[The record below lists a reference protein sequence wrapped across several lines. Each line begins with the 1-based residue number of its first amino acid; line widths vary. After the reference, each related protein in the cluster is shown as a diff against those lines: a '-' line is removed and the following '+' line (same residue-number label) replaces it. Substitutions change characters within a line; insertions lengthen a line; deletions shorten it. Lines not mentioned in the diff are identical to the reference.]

1 MDAVPLIQAERLSR
15 HYGATV
21 AVSAL
26 QLELRRGEVLGLL
39 GPNGAGKST
48 TLKMLTGNLAPSA
61 GAIRIDGIDL
71 FERPRDAKARLGYLP
86 EQPPLYPE
94 LSIEEFL
101 GHCARLHALPKAQR
115 AGAVERAIE
124 RCGLGEMRRR
134 LIGNLS
140 KGYKQRVGIAQA
152 ILHSPEVVIL
162 DEPSV
167 GLDPQ
172 QMHEIRSLVRELGD
186 EHGVILSSHIL
197 SEVEQ
202 VCDRVVIIQRG
213 EKRLDEDIASLRRRR
228 EGGSLRL
235 RLRQPPA
242 IEALAALE
250 GVGQVEALE
259 AGLFRV
265 TYSGEVNPAEALAAA
280 AVAGGWG
287 LLELT
292 PEGRDLESLFLKL
305 TAEAGD
311 EQ

>member
-1 MDAVPLIQAERLSR
+1 MDAAPLIHAERLSR

-26 QLELRRGEVLGLL
+26 DLELRRGEVLGLL

-61 GAIRIDGIDL
+61 GLIRIDGIDL
-71 FERPRDAKARLGYLP
+71 FERPREAKARVGYLP
-86 EQPPLYPE
+86 ERPPLYPE

-101 GHCARLHALPKAQR
+101 AYCARLHALPKAAR
-115 AGAVERAIE
+115 AAAIERAIE

-140 KGYKQRVGIAQA
+140 KGYQQRVGIAQA

-172 QMHEIRSLVRELGD
+172 QIREIRALVRELGD

-197 SEVEQ
+197 PEVEQ
-202 VCDRVVIIQRG
+202 VCDRVVIIHRG
-213 EKRLDEDIASLRRRR
+213 EKRLDESIDSLRRRR
-228 EGGSLRL
+228 QGGSLRL
-235 RLRQPPA
+235 RLRQAPGIDALTA
-242 IEALAALE
+242 IAGVEHVEALAE
-250 GVGQVEALE
+250 T
-259 AGLFRV
+259 FRIE
-265 TYSGEVNPAEALAAA
+265 YSGESPAEALAIA
-280 AVAGGWG
+280 AVAGDWG

-292 PEGRDLESLFLKL
+292 PEGRDLESLFLEL
-305 TAEAGD
+305 TD
-311 EQ
+311 EH

>member
-26 QLELRRGEVLGLL
+26 DLELRRGEVLGLL

-61 GAIRIDGIDL
+61 GLIRIDGIDL
-71 FERPRDAKARLGYLP
+71 FERPREAKARVGYLP
-86 EQPPLYPE
+86 ERPPLYPE

-101 GHCARLHALPKAQR
+101 AYCARLHALPKAAR
-115 AGAVERAIE
+115 AAAIERAIE

-140 KGYKQRVGIAQA
+140 KGYQQRVGIAQA

-172 QMHEIRSLVRELGD
+172 QIREIRALVRELGD

-197 SEVEQ
+197 PEVEQ
-202 VCDRVVIIQRG
+202 VCDRVVIIHRG
-213 EKRLDEDIASLRRRR
+213 EKRLDESIDSLRRRR
-228 EGGSLRL
+228 QGGSLRL
-235 RLRQPPA
+235 RLRQAPGIDALTA
-242 IEALAALE
+242 IAGVEHLEALAE
-250 GVGQVEALE
+250 T
-259 AGLFRV
+259 FRIE
-265 TYSGEVNPAEALAAA
+265 YSGESPAEALAIA
-280 AVAGGWG
+280 AVAGDWG

-292 PEGRDLESLFLKL
+292 PEGRDLESLFLEL
-305 TAEAGD
+305 TD
-311 EQ
+311 EH

>member
-61 GAIRIDGIDL
+61 GLIRIDGIDL
-71 FERPRDAKARLGYLP
+71 FERPREAKARVGYLP
-86 EQPPLYPE
+86 ERPPLYPE

-101 GHCARLHALPKAQR
+101 AYCARLHALPKAAR
-115 AGAVERAIE
+115 AAAIERAIE

-140 KGYKQRVGIAQA
+140 KGYQQRVGIAQA

-172 QMHEIRSLVRELGD
+172 QIREIRALVRELGD

-197 SEVEQ
+197 PEVEQ
-202 VCDRVVIIQRG
+202 VCDRVVIIHRG
-213 EKRLDEDIASLRRRR
+213 EKRLDESIDSLRRRR
-228 EGGSLRL
+228 QGGSLRL
-235 RLRQPPA
+235 RLRQAPGIDALTA
-242 IEALAALE
+242 IAGVEHVEALAE
-250 GVGQVEALE
+250 T
-259 AGLFRV
+259 FRIE
-265 TYSGEVNPAEALAAA
+265 YSGESPAEALAIA
-280 AVAGGWG
+280 AVAGDWG

-292 PEGRDLESLFLKL
+292 PEGRDLESLFLEL
-305 TAEAGD
+305 TD
-311 EQ
+311 EH